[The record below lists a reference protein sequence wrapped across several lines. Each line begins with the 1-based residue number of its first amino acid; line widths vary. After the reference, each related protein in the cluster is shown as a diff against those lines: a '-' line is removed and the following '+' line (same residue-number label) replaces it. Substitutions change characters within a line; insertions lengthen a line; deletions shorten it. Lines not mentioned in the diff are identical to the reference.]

1 VILVPAIDALDW
13 LYEKGRDEQERESYD
28 DARARYNQILDMTRE
43 TDWVK
48 KANAGLAEVYL
59 SEGNLF
65 WAMDHIHRALKRDS
79 TSGRLH
85 YIKGKIH
92 LEREEY
98 REAADEALK
107 AVEGN
112 LMNGRYYHL
121 LARALYRCENLREA
135 RRFFEWAME
144 CEPDNLEIRFDFVR
158 CEIEESNFQR
168 ALQLLKAAL
177 DGDQDNERIR
187 QKIRAIQENWEI
199 TGS

>member
-135 RRFFEWAME
+135 RRFF
-144 CEPDNLEIRFDFVR
+144 
-158 CEIEESNFQR
+158 
-168 ALQLLKAAL
+168 
-177 DGDQDNERIR
+177 
-187 QKIRAIQENWEI
+187 
-199 TGS
+199 

>member
-1 VILVPAIDALDW
+1 MATIDALDW
-13 LYEKGRDEQERESYD
+13 LYEKGRDEQSRQSYD
-28 DARARYNQILDMTRE
+28 DARDRFNQILEMTRE
-43 TDWVK
+43 SDWVK

-79 TSGRLH
+79 SCGRFH

-92 LEREEY
+92 LEREEW
-98 REAADEALK
+98 REAADEGLK

-112 LMNGRYYHL
+112 LTNGSYYHL
-121 LARALYRCENLREA
+121 LGRALYESENLRES

-144 CEPDNLEIRFDFVR
+144 CDPDNLEIRFDYVR
-158 CEIEESNFQR
+158 CEIEEGNFQN
-168 ALQLLKAAL
+168 ALKLLKEAL
-177 DGDQDNERIR
+177 DDDHDNEMIR

-199 TGS
+199 TGT